1 MRKFFPS
8 IILAAVLLVVAA
20 ASLARPPDDTAV
32 VYSAPTLA
40 ALSDDLAEL
49 YPGRVD
55 VRVMG
60 SVLAANLIKAGRVP
74 DLFLTVDIELKEGLG
89 YRSEHILGFYKLLLV
104 CDGYSNWPEAL
115 KKARFALA
123 DPNIAPS
130 GYRALAAIYLLA
142 EKENLDIVDE
152 LRERLGVSFYFGDG
166 GLVVDATMFRA
177 GGRFYVRDDL
187 NGAYTLLEN
196 RLADCMFAHAPFAA
210 QKNLWAKHKVI
221 ELPDYASFL
230 TDPPLKITVKL
241 KSGHVNVTRFT
252 AAAYSFTERG
262 DRLLGF
268 LDKLDYSKY
277 LIERS
282 G

>member
-32 VYSAPTLA
+32 VYSAPALA
-40 ALSDDLAEL
+40 ALSNDLAEL

-74 DLFLTVDIELKEGLG
+74 DLFLTVDTELKEGLG
-89 YRSEHILGFYKLLLV
+89 YRSEHLLGFYRLLLV
-104 CDGYSNWPEAL
+104 CDRYSTWSDAL
-115 KKARFALA
+115 KGARFALA
-123 DPNIAPS
+123 DPNIAPI
-130 GYRALAAIYLLA
+130 GYRALAAMYLLA
-142 EKENLDIVDE
+142 EKESLDIVNE
-152 LRERLGVSFYFGDG
+152 VQESLGVSFHVVDG
-166 GLVVDATMFRA
+166 GLLVEATMFRA

-196 RLADCMFAHAPFAA
+196 KLADCMFAYAPFAA

-230 TDPPLKITVKL
+230 TDPPHKITVKL
-241 KSGHVNVTRFT
+241 KNGHVNVTRFI

-262 DRLLGF
+262 DRLLGL
-268 LDKLDYSKY
+268 LDRLDYSKY
-277 LIERS
+277 LIERL